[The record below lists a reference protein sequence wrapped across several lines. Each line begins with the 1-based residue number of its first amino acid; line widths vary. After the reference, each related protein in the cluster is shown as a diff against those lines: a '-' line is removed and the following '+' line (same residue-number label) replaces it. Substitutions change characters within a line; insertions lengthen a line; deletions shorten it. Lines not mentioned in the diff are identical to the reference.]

1 MRAFL
6 NGCGHSSLPALG
18 VAGEAGKAKPDQAK
32 PSQAKP
38 QAPERGPSSRTST
51 PHGQAALRSRPP
63 RLARNLQ
70 VDNWPELRPNTLDA
84 LQQFV
89 ERGVD
94 LLHEPIKAFAA
105 NEFDLTWLMR

>member
-1 MRAFL
+1 MYCR
-6 NGCGHSSLPALG
+6 STW
-18 VAGEAGKAKPDQAK
+18 VAAESADLCQAGKRQLAGLKPLNAAVLD
-32 PSQAKP
+32 
-38 QAPERGPSSRTST
+38 GST

-70 VDNWPELRPNTLDA
+70 VDNRPELRPNTLDA

-94 LLHEPIKAFAA
+94 LLHELVKAFAA
-105 NEFDLTWLMR
+105 NEFDHLANAVGPKKL

>member
-1 MRAFL
+1 MDDTTLVDLVAFL
-6 NGCGHSSLPALG
+6 AKSIERSAAMEAMARRSIGLYSNMPWNWIGL
-18 VAGEAGKAKPDQAK
+18 AGA
-32 PSQAKP
+32 
-38 QAPERGPSSRTST
+38 ST